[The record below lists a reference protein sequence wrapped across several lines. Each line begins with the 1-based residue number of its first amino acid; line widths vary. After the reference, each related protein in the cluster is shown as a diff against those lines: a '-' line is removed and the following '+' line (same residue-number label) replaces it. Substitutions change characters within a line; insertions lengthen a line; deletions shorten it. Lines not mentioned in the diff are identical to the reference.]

1 MPKTSTITILQAI
14 GISSTEIIRRG
25 ESQDDLVLDTD
36 GRFFK
41 NRSWLRLEFPELIA
55 RTEAD
60 VSRS

>member
-1 MPKTSTITILQAI
+1 MVPDA
-14 GISSTEIIRRG
+14 
-25 ESQDDLVLDTD
+25 D

-60 VSRS
+60 VGCSSQITAYIDEQSGPQTILEVGCVSRRDW

>member
-1 MPKTSTITILQAI
+1 LEQVLWEPSGGVSLRT
-14 GISSTEIIRRG
+14 G
-25 ESQDDLVLDTD
+25 LVLDAD

-60 VSRS
+60 VGLS